1 MKNELVATDVRQNA
15 AENKKVF
22 FPLKRLHEM
31 EYSLCSNDLVQCLR
45 RLKSNVPPLT
55 SEIILIRREIMNYNS
70 WKKKTQL
77 VERNVGVELSVMP
90 SPSAAPLVR
99 HVNSSSTHC

>member
-22 FPLKRLHEM
+22 FPLRRLHEM

-70 WKKKTQL
+70 WKKNTTRGEKCGS
-77 VERNVGVELSVMP
+77 RALSH
-90 SPSAAPLVR
+90 AFPLCC
-99 HVNSSSTHC
+99 SFG